1 MKDKCLEVVVLLI
14 KLEILPVT
22 TSKHEKLERW
32 QSHIFPP
39 VKGNNSLECIWGFMF
54 KCELNV
60 RF

>member
-1 MKDKCLEVVVLLI
+1 
-14 KLEILPVT
+14 LEILPVT